1 MNTNNIIEIDSFI
14 DNLKIKTPKEYFK
27 KLNYNFPIIPDVPE
41 LNLNYERGMLL
52 YGLVGKNKPKT
63 IVDLG
68 TAGGYSAICMAKA
81 LTDFKIDG
89 RVYTIDLEPHNKIK
103 QYILRSDDGTFKKI
117 RCDRQELWE
126 KLADKEY
133 LEKIDVVTGY
143 SDEVLRNHNI
153 PKIDMAFIDAG
164 HIYES
169 VKNEFFSIIKNSSE
183 NFQIIFDDYQP
194 DTPENVKRVIDDEI
208 VPYFSITLI
217 RTNRKKQMSHPS
229 LKSIGEEPFEQF
241 ICLIDNKSL
250 KKPLSDA
257 YPTTKIEKNLK
268 DYKKWERRWKTRN
281 MFNSKIPFLKNIK
294 FRNFFKK
301 K

>member
-27 KLNYNFPIIPDVPE
+27 KLNYNFPIIADVPE
-41 LNLNYERGMLL
+41 FNLNYERGMLL
-52 YGLVGKNKPKT
+52 YGLVEKNKPKT
-63 IVDLG
+63 IVDIG
-68 TAGGYSAICMAKA
+68 TAGGYSALCMAKA

-117 RCDRQELWE
+117 RCDRRELWE

-153 PKIDMAFIDAG
+153 PKIDMAFVDAG
-164 HIYES
+164 HIYEL

-183 NFQIIFDDYQP
+183 NFQIVFNDYLLN
-194 DTPENVKRVIDDEI
+194 TPENVKRVIDDEI

-217 RTNRKKQMSHPS
+217 RTNTKKQMLQPF
-229 LKSIGEEPFEQF
+229 LKSNGGEPYDQF
-241 ICLIDNKSL
+241 ICLIDSKSL

-268 DYKKWERRWKTRN
+268 DFKKWELRWKTRN
-281 MFNSKIPFLKNIK
+281 MLNSKIPFLKNIK
-294 FRNFFKK
+294 FGNFLKK

>member
-1 MNTNNIIEIDSFI
+1 MYTNNIIEINSFI

-143 SDEVLRNHNI
+143 SDEVLRNH
-153 PKIDMAFIDAG
+153 KIDMAFIDAG

-169 VKNEFFSIIKNSSE
+169 VKNEFFGIIKNSSE

-281 MFNSKIPFLKNIK
+281 MLNSKIPFLKNIK

>member
-1 MNTNNIIEIDSFI
+1 MYTNNIIEINSFI

-183 NFQIIFDDYQP
+183 NFQIIFYDYQP
-194 DTPENVKRVIDDEI
+194 DIPENVKRVIDDEI
-208 VPYFSITLI
+208 APYFSITLI
-217 RTNRKKQMSHPS
+217 RTNIKKQMSHPS

-281 MFNSKIPFLKNIK
+281 MFNSKMPFLKNIK